1 MVKYCIERWENG
13 VALPNLAVNAYLP
26 YTIEWYQYSKEW
38 PYSEPV
44 HFFEYLRH
52 ECIPYE
58 CVYPEHIDKDT
69 VYPISI
75 SFFDFSVDWF
85 SLMNCTV
92 INALQKGILRLW
104 FFYSEG
110 DNPALIQ
117 KHLCKLAEQYNISP
131 AQILFT
137 SSNTSAD
144 LLDNFSC
151 FVDDE
156 LLFRQRNRH
165 CFPTLFHRAPRKR
178 QYTALSRAHKWWR
191 ATTMARLWNQQLH
204 TVGYF
209 SYNNSIDIGDQHE
222 DNPIELDQFKGLR
235 QTVADFLQACP
246 FSADEMNHVD
256 HNDHSR
262 FVEEHFAESYLN
274 LVLETHLD
282 VDQSGGAFLTEKTF
296 KPIKH
301 CQLFIIIGATGSI
314 EKLRTMGYRT
324 FDHIVDHSY
333 DLETNNTRRW
343 DMAMTEAERLIR
355 DDRLHLLYQSCEEDL
370 VHNQN
375 LFLASKADRLNTL
388 LTKLERR

>member
-1 MVKYCIERWENG
+1 MVKFCIERWENG
-13 VALPNLAVNAYLP
+13 VPLPNLAVNAHLP
-26 YTIEWYQYSKEW
+26 YTNDWYQYSREW

-52 ECIPYE
+52 ECISYE

-69 VYPISI
+69 VYPISL

-85 SLMNCTV
+85 SLMNNTV
-92 INALQKGILRLW
+92 LEALQNGILRLW

-110 DNPALIQ
+110 DNPVTIQ
-117 KHLCKLAEQYNISP
+117 KHLHKLAEQYKISP

-137 SSNTSAD
+137 SANSSAD

-165 CFPTLFHRAPRKR
+165 CFATLFHRAPRKR

-191 ATTMARLWNQQLH
+191 ATTMARLWSQGLDKL
-204 TVGYF
+204 GYF
-209 SYNNSIDIGDQHE
+209 SYNNSIEIGDQLE
-222 DNPIELDQFKGLR
+222 DNPIELDQFGSLR
-235 QTVADFLQACP
+235 QTVFNFLQACP
-246 FSADEMNHVD
+246 FSADNLDEQA
-256 HNDHSR
+256 HNDHSL

-282 VDQSGGAFLTEKTF
+282 VDQSGGTFLTEKTF

-301 CQLFIIIGATGSI
+301 CQLFIIVGATGSI
-314 EKLRTMGYRT
+314 KKLKELGYRT
-324 FDHIVDHSY
+324 FDHIIDHSY
-333 DLETNNTRRW
+333 DSVIDNTRRW
-343 DMAMTEAERLIR
+343 DMAMTEAERLIN
-355 DDRLHLLYQSCEEDL
+355 DDHLHLLYQKCEEDL
-370 VHNQN
+370 LHNQN
-375 LFLASKADRLNTL
+375 LFLASKEDRLNSL
-388 LTKLERR
+388 LRKLERT

>member
-1 MVKYCIERWENG
+1 
-13 VALPNLAVNAYLP
+13 
-26 YTIEWYQYSKEW
+26 
-38 PYSEPV
+38 V

-52 ECIPYE
+52 ESIAYE
-58 CVYPEHIDKDT
+58 CVYPESIDQYT

-75 SFFDFSVDWF
+75 SFFDFDVDWF
-85 SLMNCTV
+85 SLMSRT
-92 INALQKGILRLW
+92 ILESLQNAVLRLW

-110 DNPALIQ
+110 DDPAKIQ
-117 KHLCKLAEQYNISP
+117 KHLYRLAKKYSIPSD
-131 AQILFT
+131 QILFT
-137 SSNTSAD
+137 SANTSAD
-144 LLDNFSC
+144 LLRNFNC

-156 LLFRQRNRH
+156 LLFRARNRH
-165 CFPTLFHRAPRKR
+165 CFPTLFHCAPRNR
-178 QYTALSRAHKWWR
+178 QFTALSRAHKWWR

-204 TVGYF
+204 AAGYF
-209 SYNNSIDIGDQHE
+209 SYNNSIDIDDQCT
-222 DNPIELDQFKGLR
+222 DNPIELDQFGRLR

-246 FSADEMNHVD
+246 FTADEMTHVE

-314 EKLRTMGYRT
+314 EKLKTMGYRT
-324 FDHIVDHSY
+324 FDHVVDHSY
-333 DLETNNTRRW
+333 DKESNNTRRW
-343 DMAMTEAERLIR
+343 DMAMTEAERLIQ
-355 DDRLHLLYQSCEEDL
+355 DNRLHLMYQSCEADL